1 MCNNRERRA
10 MSRHKIPLR
19 DGVRAESA
27 WIGWDRPLNTF
38 FAQVLGLP
46 DAEGEQ
52 EELVWAGTSYSE
64 MTKAAEAVRVLEPWC
79 DIDAGMVARLEIDR
93 MATLAR
99 QDGPNQIEAKS
110 FMTRLETV
118 NRIKPGEA

>member
-1 MCNNRERRA
+1 
-10 MSRHKIPLR
+10 MSRHRVPLR
-19 DGVRAESA
+19 GGVEAESA

-52 EELVWAGTSYSE
+52 EELVWAGTTFSE
-64 MTKAAEAVRVLEPWC
+64 LTRAVDAVRVLEPWC

-93 MATLAR
+93 MATLA
-99 QDGPNQIEAKS
+99 QQNGPNQIEAKG
-110 FMTRLETV
+110 FMTRLDAM
-118 NRIKPGEA
+118 NRIKPDDA